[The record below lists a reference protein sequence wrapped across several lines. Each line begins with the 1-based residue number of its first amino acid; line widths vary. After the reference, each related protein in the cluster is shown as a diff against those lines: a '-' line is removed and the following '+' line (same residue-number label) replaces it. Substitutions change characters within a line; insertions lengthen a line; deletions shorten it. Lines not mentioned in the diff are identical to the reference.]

1 MRYLCLVYLDETALA
16 GLSLAARAALEA
28 ESHDYREGLQRSGR
42 LILGEALQPTLSAT
56 TLRMQG
62 DQLLLRDGPV
72 VEAREQ
78 PSAFYLFEA
87 ADLNDAILLASR
99 IPPVRL
105 GYAEVR
111 ALPPRAPP

>member
-28 ESHDYREGLQRSGR
+28 ESHDYREELQRSGR
-42 LILGEALQPTLSAT
+42 LIIGEALQPTLSAT
-56 TLRMQG
+56 TLRVQG
-62 DQLLLRDGPV
+62 DRLLLRDGPV
-72 VEAREQ
+72 VAGCEQ
-78 PSAFYLFEA
+78 PAALYLFEA
-87 ADLNDAILLASR
+87 NDLNDAIVLASG

-111 ALPPRAPP
+111 PLHPRAPP